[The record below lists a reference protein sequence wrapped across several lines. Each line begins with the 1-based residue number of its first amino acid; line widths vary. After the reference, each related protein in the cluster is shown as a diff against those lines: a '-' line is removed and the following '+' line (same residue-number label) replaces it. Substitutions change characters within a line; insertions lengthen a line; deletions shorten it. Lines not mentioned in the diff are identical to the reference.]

1 MSLNLKPGIKTLYGK
16 EIEPKKLKKIKGDAS
31 SRSYFRALFP
41 NQNPNSVII
50 MQLPP
55 DPLGSEEIETRVS
68 SNEVPFINLC
78 KYLTDCKI
86 PVPKIYYYDQPN
98 GLIYLE
104 DLGDKTME
112 QILLTI
118 PKKSW
123 FFYYQ
128 KAILLLIQF
137 QSNTKESSSCIAF
150 KKRFGFDLLMWEF
163 NHFLEY
169 GIEARFKK
177 KLSLN
182 LRSFFIEEF
191 KKIAKRIASWDYV
204 LSHRDFQS
212 RNLMIQKDSQGNISL
227 RLIDF
232 QDALMA
238 PWTYD
243 LVALLRD
250 SYVNIDDSL
259 LEECLHFYLKHA
271 QLPEEERE
279 EFRLRFDLVTI
290 QRKLK
295 DAGRF
300 VYIDLIKGNPNF
312 LPYIPQS
319 LKYVKSS
326 LKRNPEFKT
335 LYEELK
341 EYL

>member
-1 MSLNLKPGIKTLYGK
+1 
-16 EIEPKKLKKIKGDAS
+16 
-31 SRSYFRALFP
+31 
-41 NQNPNSVII
+41 
-50 MQLPP
+50 
-55 DPLGSEEIETRVS
+55 
-68 SNEVPFINLC
+68 
-78 KYLTDCKI
+78 
-86 PVPKIYYYDQPN
+86 
-98 GLIYLE
+98 
-104 DLGDKTME
+104 ME